1 MGRDPQWHPVSVDGH
16 DGIDDLIGEFAAPS
30 RGFGQLELVR
40 TEVVLP
46 EQSDRAAG
54 SVNLLKT
61 RRQRSPFIKSSR
73 SGNPIVGQLA
83 CKPREYANP
92 VSPIGLMDYR
102 LIGFNRGVAT
112 LHLARQPSASCRQ
125 LDQLLYVRSHRV

>member
-1 MGRDPQWHPVSVDGH
+1 
-16 DGIDDLIGEFAAPS
+16 LIGELVTLG

-61 RRQRSPFIKSSR
+61 RRQKSPFIKSSR

-83 CKPREYANP
+83 CKPREHGNP
-92 VSPIGLMDYR
+92 VSPKGLMDYR
-102 LIGFNRGVAT
+102 TPNRLLGF
-112 LHLARQPSASCRQ
+112 
-125 LDQLLYVRSHRV
+125 